1 MKNYEKPLVTSQD
14 LAQSV
19 INSNNDP
26 ASKVDTMQ
34 DSINHRATS
43 PGYEA
48 DE

>member
-1 MKNYEKPLVTSQD
+1 MKTYEQPRVTSQD
-14 LAQSV
+14 WAQSV

-26 ASKVDTMQ
+26 ASKVDSLE
-34 DSINHRATS
+34 DSISSRATS